1 MANYI
6 IGLDLGTTALKIAI
20 FDQDGRSMGVSTQEY
35 QLITPEVNYVE
46 EDLEVYWDSFKKG
59 LGALLEETGADPAS
73 IVALAMSAQGET
85 LAFLDEEGR
94 PLRNAIVWLDN
105 RAQAQADELRR
116 ALGGDEVCY
125 RRTGQVSFEA
135 CWPASKILWVREN
148 EPEIFARTAK
158 FLLLEDYFIYRMCGR
173 YVAEGSLLCSTT
185 YWDINT
191 KKYWPEMLQ
200 VLGIR
205 EDQLPEIRESGE
217 TVAPLL
223 PEIAREL
230 GLTTDLMVCTGALDQ
245 AAGAMG
251 VGNVREGMISEN
263 IGAALAICVPVDKP
277 VFDPNR
283 QMPLH
288 YFPLPD
294 TYMIHTFTNGGMTL
308 RWFRDVFCQAELDV
322 GGLSGTD
329 AYDIIGREAAQAPPG
344 SDGLILLPHLAGSLA
359 PDVKSSAKGVFYGFT
374 LLHKKGHFAR
384 AIMESLAYIVRRNLE
399 ALESMG
405 IRVSEIRSLG
415 GGSKSPVWNQIKADI
430 TGCDITVLDMNDM
443 APVGAALLAGVGA
456 GVFRDVYEASARVE
470 KTVCMEI
477 THSDAGKAVYDQRY
491 RVYTGLY
498 PRLKELYQINLGL

>member
-125 RRTGQVSFEA
+125 RRTDQVSFEA

-415 GGSKSPVWNQIKADI
+415 GGSKSPVWNQIKADVL
-430 TGCDITVLDMNDM
+430 GCKLMTMTTKEAACL
-443 APVGAALLAGVGA
+443 GAAIL
-456 GVFRDVYEASARVE
+456 
-470 KTVCMEI
+470 
-477 THSDAGKAVYDQRY
+477 AGKAVGLFPSVQEAVEGMSHVKEEYFPDPEVKPVYDRCFAGYKDLFKSLDGMFDQY
-491 RVYTGLY
+491 
-498 PRLKELYQINLGL
+498 

>member
-20 FDQDGRSMGVSTQEY
+20 FDQAGNLMGVSTQEY

-59 LGALLEETGADPAS
+59 LGELLAETGVEPAS
-73 IVALAMSAQGET
+73 IIALAMSAQGET
-85 LAFLDEEGR
+85 LAFLDKDGK

-105 RAQAQADELRR
+105 RAQRQADKLRE

-148 EPEIFARTAK
+148 EPEVFAKTAK
-158 FLLLEDYFIYRMCGR
+158 FVLLEDYFIYRMCGR

-191 KKYWPEMLQ
+191 KKYWPEMLEQ
-200 VLGIR
+200 LGIR

-217 TVAPLL
+217 AVAPLL

-230 GLTTDLMVCTGALDQ
+230 GLTTNLMICTGALDQ
-245 AAGAMG
+245 SAGAMG

-263 IGAALAICVPVDKP
+263 IGAALAICVPVNKP

-308 RWFRDVFCQAELDV
+308 RWFRDLFCQAELNV
-322 GGLSGTD
+322 GGLSGMD
-329 AYDIIGREAAQAPPG
+329 AYDIIGREAAQVPPG
-344 SDGLILLPHLAGSLA
+344 SDGLIMLPHLAGSLA

-399 ALESMG
+399 VLEGMG
-405 IRVSEIRSLG
+405 IQVSEIRSLG
-415 GGSKSPVWNQIKADI
+415 GGSKSPVWNQIKADVL
-430 TGCDITVLDMNDM
+430 GCKLMTMTTKEAACL
-443 APVGAALLAGVGA
+443 GAAIL
-456 GVFRDVYEASARVE
+456 
-470 KTVCMEI
+470 
-477 THSDAGKAVYDQRY
+477 AGKAVGLFPSVYGAIEGMSHVKEEFFPNSEIKPVYDRCFAGYKDLFKSLDGMFDQY
-491 RVYTGLY
+491 
-498 PRLKELYQINLGL
+498 